1 MGRKKNWL
9 FLQRMIVIRTF
20 SIKTLFTLLICS
32 LFFSCSREEQTSW
45 DIDVLAPLAETRLTV
60 ENLIADSLIASA
72 AGEPILIR
80 YESRFNLIPNDSLY
94 YIPDTSFSSSFSLPF
109 SINLPA
115 GFEVVDLS
123 QIVRFNYKDVQLS
136 EAIIESGIANF
147 KIFNTVSDKVYIDYS
162 IPNASILGQSLAI
175 NNVEIAAGSNQTPSI
190 LERNINLNGYLLNL
204 RGDLGNLSNQF
215 RVNLNAKLNPD
226 GNGATTFANLPLL
239 TYQYNFKNIRPY
251 FVRGYLGRSN
261 FTGNDFLSIS
271 EMKKLSGIIHFQDI
285 TLNLEIENSIG
296 ADFSLNINNILAS
309 RDGSQLQLIHPIVGN
324 TQQLSRAKN
333 IPQGDLPYTATY
345 KNYNFNSSN
354 SNIKELIET
363 LPDRLSFEANA
374 SLNPLGN
381 VSSGNDFLYKNSN
394 VRVKTTLEM
403 PLSFSANALTFTD
416 TLTTLGIESTSTE
429 NILAGDL
436 QILATNSFPFDLS
449 VKGYLLDENKVLIDS
464 LLSNQ
469 TILAAT
475 VNDLLRVAQSKQTTL
490 KVPVSES
497 LKLHL
502 SQARFIVIKAKI
514 NTQPENTILPMYA
527 DYELH
532 LQLIGNGK
540 YRVKI

>member
-1 MGRKKNWL
+1 VSNSGDP
-9 FLQRMIVIRTF
+9 V
-20 SIKTLFTLLICS
+20 
-32 LFFSCSREEQTSW
+32 
-45 DIDVLAPLAETRLTV
+45 
-60 ENLIADSLIASA
+60 
-72 AGEPILIR
+72 LIR
-80 YESRFNLIPNDSLY
+80 YESQFNLIPNDSLY
-94 YIPDTSFSSSFSLPF
+94 FIPDTSFSSSFSLPF

-123 QIVRFNYKDVQLS
+123 QVVRFNYKDAQLS

-147 KIFNTVSDKVYIDYS
+147 KIYNSISDKIFVDYS
-162 IPNASILGQSLAI
+162 IPNASISGQSLQFNDI
-175 NNVEIAAGSNQTPSI
+175 EIGPGSNQTPTVF
-190 LERNINLNGYLLNL
+190 EKNINLNGYLLNL

-226 GNGATTFANLPLL
+226 GTGSTTFANLPIL

-251 FVRGYLGRSN
+251 YVRGYLGQSR
-261 FTGNDFLSIS
+261 FTGNDFLSLS
-271 EMKKLSGIIHFQDI
+271 EINKLSGIIRLQDI
-285 TLNLEIENSIG
+285 TLNVEIENSIG
-296 ADFSLNINNILAS
+296 ADFSLNFQNIKAS
-309 RDGSQLQLIHPIVGN
+309 RNGTELQLNHPIIGN
-324 TQQLSRAKN
+324 NQQLSRAQHSA
-333 IPQGDLPYTATY
+333 QGDLPYTPTY
-345 KNYNFNSSN
+345 KNYSFNSSN
-354 SNIKELIET
+354 SNIKSLIEL

-394 VRVKTTLEM
+394 VRVKTTLDL

-429 NILAGDL
+429 NVLAGDL
-436 QILATNSFPFDLS
+436 QILATNGFPFDLL

-469 TILAAT
+469 IIIAAS
-475 VNDLLRVAQSKQTTL
+475 VNEFLRVTQSKQTTL
-490 KVPVSES
+490 KVPVSET

-502 SQARFIVIKAKI
+502 SQARYIVLKARL
-514 NTQPENTILPMYA
+514 NTQPEDTILPMYD

-540 YRVKI
+540 YRIKI

>member
-1 MGRKKNWL
+1 MSVNK
-9 FLQRMIVIRTF
+9 TF
-20 SIKTLFTLLICS
+20 SVKTIFTLFVCC
-32 LFFSCSREEQTSW
+32 LFFSCSREDQTSW

-60 ENLIADSLIASA
+60 GNLIADSSIASA
-72 AGEPILIR
+72 YGEPILIR

-94 YIPDTSFSSSFSLPF
+94 FIPDTSFSSSFSLPF

-123 QIVRFNYKDVQLS
+123 QIVRFTYKDVQLS
-136 EAIIESGIANF
+136 EAIIESGISNF
-147 KIFNTVSDKVYIDYS
+147 KIFNFVSDKIYIDYS
-162 IPNASILGQSLAI
+162 IPNASILGESLAI
-175 NNVEIAAGSNQTPSI
+175 NNVEIAAGSNLNPSI
-190 LERNINLNGYLLNL
+190 FERNIDLNGYLLNL

-215 RVNLNAKLNPD
+215 RVNLNAQLNPD
-226 GNGATTFANLPLL
+226 GNGATTIANLPIL
-239 TYQYNFKNIRPY
+239 TYQYNFRNIKPY
-251 FVRGYLGRSN
+251 FVRGYLGSSS
-261 FTGNDFLSIS
+261 FTGGDFLNIS
-271 EMKKLSGIIHFQDI
+271 EMKKLSGIIRFQDI
-285 TLNLEIENSIG
+285 SLNLEIENSIG
-296 ADFSLNINNILAS
+296 ADFSLNIDNILAS

-324 TQQLSRAKN
+324 AQQISRAKN
-333 IPQGDLPYTATY
+333 IPQGDLPFTSTY
-345 KNYNFNSSN
+345 KNYSFNSSN
-354 SNIKELIET
+354 SNIKQLIES
-363 LPDRLSFEANA
+363 LPDKLSFEAYA

-394 VRVKTTLEM
+394 VRVKTILEM

-416 TLTTLGIESTSTE
+416 TLITLGIESTTSE
-429 NILAGDL
+429 NVIAGEM

-475 VNDLLRVAQSKQTTL
+475 VNDLLVVTQSKKTTL
-490 KVPVSES
+490 KVLVSES

-502 SQARFIVIKAKI
+502 SQARFIVLKARL

-527 DYELH
+527 NYELH

>member
-1 MGRKKNWL
+1 
-9 FLQRMIVIRTF
+9 
-20 SIKTLFTLLICS
+20 
-32 LFFSCSREEQTSW
+32 
-45 DIDVLAPLAETRLTV
+45 
-60 ENLIADSLIASA
+60 
-72 AGEPILIR
+72 
-80 YESRFNLIPNDSLY
+80 
-94 YIPDTSFSSSFSLPF
+94 
-109 SINLPA
+109 
-115 GFEVVDLS
+115 
-123 QIVRFNYKDVQLS
+123 
-136 EAIIESGIANF
+136 
-147 KIFNTVSDKVYIDYS
+147 
-162 IPNASILGQSLAI
+162 
-175 NNVEIAAGSNQTPSI
+175 
-190 LERNINLNGYLLNL
+190 LNL

-271 EMKKLSGIIHFQDI
+271 EMKKLSGIVHFQDI

>member
-1 MGRKKNWL
+1 
-9 FLQRMIVIRTF
+9 
-20 SIKTLFTLLICS
+20 
-32 LFFSCSREEQTSW
+32 
-45 DIDVLAPLAETRLTV
+45 
-60 ENLIADSLIASA
+60 
-72 AGEPILIR
+72 
-80 YESRFNLIPNDSLY
+80 
-94 YIPDTSFSSSFSLPF
+94 
-109 SINLPA
+109 
-115 GFEVVDLS
+115 
-123 QIVRFNYKDVQLS
+123 
-136 EAIIESGIANF
+136 
-147 KIFNTVSDKVYIDYS
+147 
-162 IPNASILGQSLAI
+162 
-175 NNVEIAAGSNQTPSI
+175 
-190 LERNINLNGYLLNL
+190 
-204 RGDLGNLSNQF
+204 
-215 RVNLNAKLNPD
+215 
-226 GNGATTFANLPLL
+226 
-239 TYQYNFKNIRPY
+239 
-251 FVRGYLGRSN
+251 
-261 FTGNDFLSIS
+261 
-271 EMKKLSGIIHFQDI
+271 
-285 TLNLEIENSIG
+285 
-296 ADFSLNINNILAS
+296 
-309 RDGSQLQLIHPIVGN
+309 
-324 TQQLSRAKN
+324 
-333 IPQGDLPYTATY
+333 
-345 KNYNFNSSN
+345 
-354 SNIKELIET
+354 
-363 LPDRLSFEANA
+363 
-374 SLNPLGN
+374 
-381 VSSGNDFLYKNSN
+381 
-394 VRVKTTLEM
+394 M

>member
-1 MGRKKNWL
+1 
-9 FLQRMIVIRTF
+9 MIVIRTF
-20 SIKTLFTLLICS
+20 SRTILPILILS
-32 LFFSCSREEQTSW
+32 LFVSCSREEQTSW
-45 DIDVLAPLAETRLTV
+45 DVDVLAPLAETRLSI

-72 AGEPILIR
+72 SGEPILIR
-80 YESRFNLIPNDSLY
+80 YEGRFNLIPNDSLY

-115 GFEVVDLS
+115 GFQVVDLS

-147 KIFNTVSDKVYIDYS
+147 KVFNTVSDKVYIDYS
-162 IPNASILGQSLAI
+162 IPNASISGQSLAI
-175 NNVEIAAGSNQTPSI
+175 NNVEIASGSNQTPSI

-204 RGDLGNLSNQF
+204 RGDLGTLSNQF
-215 RVNLNAKLNPD
+215 RVNLNAKLNPN
-226 GNGATTFANLPLL
+226 GSGATTYANLPIL

-251 FVRGYLGRSN
+251 YVRGYLGQSS

-271 EMKKLSGIIHFQDI
+271 EMKKLSGIVHLEDI
-285 TLNLEIENSIG
+285 TLDVEIENSIG
-296 ADFSLNINNILAS
+296 ADFSLNFQNIKAS
-309 RDGSQLQLIHPIVGN
+309 RNGTELQLNHPIIGN
-324 TQQLSRAKN
+324 NQQLSRAQN
-333 IPQGDLPYTATY
+333 TAQGDLPYTATY
-345 KNYNFNSSN
+345 KNYSFNSSN
-354 SNIKELIET
+354 SNIKALIEL
-363 LPDRLSFEANA
+363 LPDRLSFDARA

-403 PLSFSANALTFTD
+403 PLSFSANAITFTD
-416 TLTTLGIESTSTE
+416 TLATLGIESTSTE
-429 NILAGDL
+429 NVLAGDL
-436 QILATNSFPFDLS
+436 QILATNSFPFDLF

-469 TILAAT
+469 TILAAS
-475 VNDLLRVAQSKQTTL
+475 VNDFFRVTQSKQTTL
-490 KVPVSES
+490 KVPVSET

-502 SQARFIVIKAKI
+502 SQARFIILKARL
-514 NTQPENTILPMYA
+514 NTQPEDTILPMYA

>member
-1 MGRKKNWL
+1 
-9 FLQRMIVIRTF
+9 MIVIRTF
-20 SIKTLFTLLICS
+20 SRTILPLLLLNLFI
-32 LFFSCSREEQTSW
+32 SCSREEQTSW
-45 DIDVLAPLAETRLTV
+45 DIDVLAPLAETRLSV
-60 ENLIADSLIASA
+60 NNLIADSLIVSAS
-72 AGEPILIR
+72 GDPVLIR
-80 YESRFNLIPNDSLY
+80 YENQFNLIPNDSLY
-94 YIPDTSFSSSFSLPF
+94 FIPDTSFSSSFSLPF

-123 QIVRFNYKDVQLS
+123 QVVRFNYKDVQLS

-147 KIFNTVSDKVYIDYS
+147 KIYNSISDKIFVDYS
-162 IPNASILGQSLAI
+162 IPNASISGQSLQF
-175 NNVEIAAGSNQTPSI
+175 NNIEIGPGSNQTPTVF
-190 LERNINLNGYLLNL
+190 EKNINLNGYFLNL

-226 GNGATTFANLPLL
+226 GSGATTYANLPIL
-239 TYQYNFKNIRPY
+239 TYQYNFKNIKPY
-251 FVRGYLGRSN
+251 YVRGYLGQSS
-261 FTGNDFLSIS
+261 FTGNDYLSLS
-271 EMKKLSGIIHFQDI
+271 EMKKLSGIIHLQDI
-285 TLNLEIENSIG
+285 TLNVEIENSIG
-296 ADFSLNINNILAS
+296 ADFSLNFQNIKAS
-309 RDGSQLQLIHPIVGN
+309 RNGTELQLNHPIIGN
-324 TQQLSRAKN
+324 NQQLSRAQHSA
-333 IPQGDLPYTATY
+333 QGDLPYTPTY
-345 KNYNFNSSN
+345 KNYSFNSSN
-354 SNIKELIET
+354 SNIKALIEL

-394 VRVKTTLEM
+394 VRVKTTLDL

-429 NILAGDL
+429 NVLAGDL
-436 QILATNSFPFDLS
+436 QILATNSFPFDLL

-469 TILAAT
+469 TILAAA
-475 VNDLLRVAQSKQTTL
+475 VNDLLRVTQSKQTTL
-490 KVPVSES
+490 KVPVSET

-502 SQARFIVIKAKI
+502 SQARYIVLKARL
-514 NTQPENTILPMYA
+514 NTQPEDIILPMYD

-540 YRVKI
+540 YRIKI